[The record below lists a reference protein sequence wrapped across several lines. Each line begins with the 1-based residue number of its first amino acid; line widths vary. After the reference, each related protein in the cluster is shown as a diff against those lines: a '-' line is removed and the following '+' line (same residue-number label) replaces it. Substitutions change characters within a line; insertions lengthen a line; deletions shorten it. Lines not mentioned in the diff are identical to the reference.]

1 MITKISNP
9 ITWEELTKILDYCP
23 DTGIFTWKESRNS
36 NTAIKGSIAGSYDKD
51 GYIVIGISRK
61 NYKAHRLAWFYCFKE
76 WPEFNID
83 HINRDKQDNSLNN
96 LRDIPQADNNRNV
109 LVRSSSG
116 FKCVSLHSSGK
127 YQASVRI
134 NGKSKYL
141 GLYNTP
147 EEANIAVLDYKK
159 LNNINI
165 L

>member
-1 MITKISNP
+1 MAIKISNP
-9 ITWEELTKILDYCP
+9 ITWEELTAVLEYSP
-23 DTGIFTWKESRNS
+23 ETGIFTWKQSRNS
-36 NTAIKGSIAGSYDKD
+36 NTATKGTIAGSYDKG
-51 GYIVIGISRK
+51 GYIIIGIPRK

-83 HINRDKQDNSLNN
+83 HINRNKQDNALNN

-109 LVRSSSG
+109 PVRSPSRY
-116 FKCVSLHSSGK
+116 KCVSLHSSGK

-141 GLYNTP
+141 GLYDTP
-147 EEANIAVLDYKK
+147 EEANISVLNYKK